1 MEEAVCPEP
10 RACPVLSTASTM
22 QILTEALDGFT
33 GFGHYTGRIGRKVE
47 DSQESGRRIV
57 DLVKQGK
64 ALGYNE
70 DGSF

>member
-1 MEEAVCPEP
+1 MALPGSATIPAVSAE
-10 RACPVLSTASTM
+10 RL
-22 QILTEALDGFT
+22 
-33 GFGHYTGRIGRKVE
+33 RIAK
-47 DSQESGRRIV
+47 ESGRRIV